1 MNTFRKLCALILSL
15 CLLAAV
21 LSPALAEET
30 AGDEVTRSDF
40 SLSLLMHADGFPND
54 GAAHYADW
62 EAFLSK
68 LSLEGVIDVQRFLT
82 NVSRVYFDGG
92 LCLNGKMTLPFVYDG
107 YHSYRYVRADALR
120 GDSIHFQMHNF
131 FEFMLKG
138 YYFMGLPTQLIALP
152 LYPEASYYLGTS
164 YYQPIAEAVAGEG
177 DRTVS
182 YAELYELCET
192 LDLIVNDD
200 WDYERAYFYFT
211 CLLTDL
217 GASDLALQKLG
228 YLEDWL
234 AFMDPEEKGLFITDD
249 GVSQTYTL
257 GNTQVFTHT
266 RDASGERFT
275 LCLPDSDGYELTAA
289 YENTGAEIHGSLR
302 ITLEGAERLTLN
314 VDVDGL
320 PVDGALS
327 AQGSATIAFGG
338 ECFYQPPTPVS
349 FAYRYSRDAAALP
362 YAMTLEVDW
371 LHPQTQKPAL
381 TLAYQADMEK
391 LPASTMVERVYDN
404 QNDFFHLNE
413 SFMEEYK
420 QLYLPTLAL
429 SAVPILVEM
438 PAGVISDIMGFL
450 YETGFLAFLGIE

>member
-164 YYQPIAEAVAGEG
+164 YYQPIAEALAGEG

-257 GNTQVFTHT
+257 GNTQVFAHT

-302 ITLEGAERLTLN
+302 ITLEGAERLTPEC
-314 VDVDGL
+314 GCGR
-320 PVDGALS
+320 PARGWR
-327 AQGSATIAFGG
+327 AQRPGIGHHRLWRR
-338 ECFYQPPTPVS
+338 V
-349 FAYRYSRDAAALP
+349 L
-362 YAMTLEVDW
+362 
-371 LHPQTQKPAL
+371 
-381 TLAYQADMEK
+381 
-391 LPASTMVERVYDN
+391 LPAAYPCFFRLPLQPRRRSVALRHDPGSRLAASPNAKARSHARLSGGYGTAARQHHGGARLRQSER
-404 QNDFFHLNE
+404 F
-413 SFMEEYK
+413 
-420 QLYLPTLAL
+420 LP
-429 SAVPILVEM
+429 SQ
-438 PAGVISDIMGFL
+438 
-450 YETGFLAFLGIE
+450 

>member
-1 MNTFRKLCALILSL
+1 MSVLKRLSALVLSL
-15 CLLAAV
+15 CLLMAAF
-21 LSPALAEET
+21 SQALAEES

-40 SLSLLMHADGFPND
+40 SFSLLLHADGFPND

-62 EAFLSK
+62 ETFLSK
-68 LSLEGVIDVQRFLT
+68 LSLEGVVDVQRFLT
-82 NVSRVYFDGG
+82 NISRVYFDGG
-92 LCLNGKMTLPFVYDG
+92 LCVNGEMALPFVYDG

-182 YAELYELCET
+182 HADLYELCET

-211 CLLTDL
+211 SMLIDL
-217 GASDLALQKLG
+217 GASDMVLQKLG

-234 AFMDPEEKGLFITDD
+234 LFMDPEEEGLFITDD

-257 GNTQVFTHT
+257 GGTQVFTHT
-266 RDASGERFT
+266 KDASGERFS
-275 LCLPDSDGYELTAA
+275 LCLPDPDGYELTVS

-320 PVDGALS
+320 PTGGALA
-327 AQGSATIAFGG
+327 AQGTATIAFGG
-338 ECFYQPPTPVS
+338 ECFSEPPAPVS
-349 FAYRYSRDAAALP
+349 FAYRYSRDAAELP
-362 YAMTLEVDW
+362 YAMTLDVDW
-371 LHPQTQKPAL
+371 LHPETGKPAL
-381 TLAYQADMEK
+381 TFAYQAAMK
-391 LPASTMVERVYDN
+391 QLPDSAMVERVYDN

-429 SAVPILVEM
+429 SAVPVLVEM

-450 YETGFLAFLGIE
+450 YETGFLAFLGLE

>member
-1 MNTFRKLCALILSL
+1 MSVLKRLSALVLSL
-15 CLLAAV
+15 CLLMAAF
-21 LSPALAEET
+21 SQALAEES

-40 SLSLLMHADGFPND
+40 SFSLLLHADGFPND

-62 EAFLSK
+62 ETFLSK
-68 LSLEGVIDVQRFLT
+68 LSLEGVVDVQRFLT
-82 NVSRVYFDGG
+82 NISRVYFDGG
-92 LCLNGKMTLPFVYDG
+92 LCVNGKMALPFVYDG

-152 LYPEASYYLGTS
+152 LYPEASYYLGAS

-182 YAELYELCET
+182 YADLYELCET

-200 WDYERAYFYFT
+200 WDYERAYFYLT
-211 CLLTDL
+211 CMLIDL
-217 GASDLALQKLG
+217 GASDMALQKLG

-234 AFMDPEEKGLFITDD
+234 AFMDPEAEGLFITDD

-257 GNTQVFTHT
+257 GGTQVFTHT
-266 RDASGERFT
+266 KDASGERFS
-275 LCLPDSDGYELTAA
+275 LCLPDADGYELTVS

-320 PVDGALS
+320 PTGGALA
-327 AQGSATIAFGG
+327 AQGTATIALGG
-338 ECFYQPPTPVS
+338 ECFSEPPAPVS
-349 FAYRYSRDAAALP
+349 FAYRYSRDAAELP
-362 YAMTLEVDW
+362 YAMTLDVDW
-371 LHPQTQKPAL
+371 LHPETGKPAL
-381 TLAYQADMEK
+381 TFAYQAAMEQ
-391 LPASTMVERVYDN
+391 LPASAMVERVYDN

-429 SAVPILVEM
+429 SAVPVLVEM